1 VAVRL
6 LHALPPLAVHEP
18 TRRRKK
24 NQWTGWVWNGFLLSS
39 SAVTCKNKK
48 KHKQSFS
55 SFSFF
60 SDLFLPAP
68 FSDLQI
74 FSFFF
79 WVSSSSPLLRVTVSV
94 MGQMETASPA
104 TNLSDIWLT
113 GKDHDPDTKLNR

>member
-1 VAVRL
+1 
-6 LHALPPLAVHEP
+6 LPPLAVHEP

-79 WVSSSSPLLRVTVSV
+79 LGFVFFSS
-94 MGQMETASPA
+94 ASG
-104 TNLSDIWLT
+104 NCQCYGSN
-113 GKDHDPDTKLNR
+113 GNGFSCY